1 MFSGIIETT
10 GTVTKIDAIAAG
22 VRLRLRTTLPTQE
35 ISLGESICTN
45 GACLTVTAIEA
56 DQLSFDVSAESLR
69 RTTLGELQVGD
80 RVNLERSLRLED
92 RLSGHLVWGHV
103 DGVGHVTAIQ
113 PEGDSFLYTFALP
126 AELSRYL
133 VEKGSVAVDGIS
145 LTVFACQPTAFTC
158 AIIPHTHT
166 VTTLHQ
172 RKPGDRVNIEGD
184 MQGKYIEKF
193 VQDVLEGML
202 AAPLQSIRDEVA
214 ALRQQIEQKDG

>member
-10 GTVTKIDAIAAG
+10 GTITKISLLAEG
-22 VRLRLRTTLPTQE
+22 VRLSLRTNLPTQE

-69 RTTLGELQVGD
+69 RTTLGALQVGD
-80 RVNLERSLRLED
+80 GVNLERSLRLED

-103 DGVGHVTAIQ
+103 DGVGQVTSIH
-113 PEGDSFLYTFALP
+113 PEGDSFLYTFAIP

-145 LTVFACQPTAFTC
+145 LTVFDCQPTAFTC

-172 RKPGDRVNIEGD
+172 RQPGDRVNIEGD

-193 VQDVLEGML
+193 VQDVIEGML

-214 ALRQQIEQKDG
+214 ALRRQIERKDG

>member
-10 GTVTKIDAIAAG
+10 GTITNISPLAEG
-22 VRLRLRTTLPTQE
+22 VRLSLRTNLPSQE
-35 ISLGESICTN
+35 ISPGESICTN

-69 RTTLGELQVGD
+69 RTTLGALQVGD
-80 RVNLERSLRLED
+80 GVNLERSLRLED

-103 DGVGHVTAIQ
+103 DGVGQVTSIQ
-113 PEGDSFLYTFALP
+113 PEGDSFLYTFAIP
-126 AELSRYL
+126 VELSRYL

-145 LTVFACQPTAFTC
+145 LTVFDCQPTAFTC

-172 RKPGDRVNIEGD
+172 RQPGDRVNIEGD

-193 VQDVLEGML
+193 VQDVIEGML

-214 ALRQQIEQKDG
+214 ALRQQIERKDG